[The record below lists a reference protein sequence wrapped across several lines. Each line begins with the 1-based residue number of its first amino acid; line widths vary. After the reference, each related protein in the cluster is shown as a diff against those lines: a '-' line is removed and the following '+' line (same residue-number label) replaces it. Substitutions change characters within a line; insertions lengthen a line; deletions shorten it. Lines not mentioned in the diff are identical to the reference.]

1 MIIYPAFGK
10 QQTTPATH
18 ARVDDKPVLAWRIC
32 PVTQRP
38 VMVWTLPEP
47 EIAALPAAARA

>member
-1 MIIYPAFGK
+1 MIIFPVFGK
-10 QQTTPATH
+10 QQTTPVAETR
-18 ARVDDKPVLAWRIC
+18 ADDKPVLAWAIC

-47 EIAALPAAARA
+47 EIAALPVAACA

>member
-1 MIIYPAFGK
+1 MIIFPEFGARRHT
-10 QQTTPATH
+10 QQKLVPPP
-18 ARVDDKPVLAWRIC
+18 VEPKPELTWQMC

-47 EIAALPAAARA
+47 LSLPIAATA